1 MTEKRFLGFI
11 LTEGILLT
19 ALGIVM
25 LMIPKVT
32 TATFGVIMSIVFII
46 YGGFKVINS
55 IISRNYTR
63 HFLYNLILG
72 LFLIATGILLLN
84 APYLSLVL
92 LTSFIA
98 VYFILESISTWAFSV
113 QNRRFLSFWW
123 AGIFVAIMQFFL
135 GLIILLGLPQT
146 ALWVAG
152 MLAGIN
158 FLITGVVMIGTYLA
172 TKSAYYIENKESA
185 YDR

>member
-1 MTEKRFLGFI
+1 MTEKRFLGFV

-32 TATFGVIMSIVFII
+32 TATFGIILSISFIV
-46 YGGFKVINS
+46 YGGYKILNA
-55 IISRNYTR
+55 IMTRNYTR
-63 HFLYNLILG
+63 HFVYNMFLG
-72 LFLIATGILLLN
+72 LLLIATGILLLN

-98 VYFILESISTWAFSV
+98 VYFILESISTWAFAV
-113 QNRRFLSFWW
+113 QNRKILNFWW
-123 AGIFVAIMQFFL
+123 AGIPVAIMQFIL

-146 ALWVAG
+146 ALWVVG
-152 MLAGIN
+152 ILAGVN

-172 TKSAYYIENKESA
+172 TKYSYSINNIA
-185 YDR
+185 